1 MGYCMNQRDSDVRI
15 KAENV
20 AAALAAILR
29 MYEPDESG
37 GYQTYSWIDRSS
49 VQNSTTLREALR
61 AWRWQAYEREN
72 GDIYDFVFDGEKLG
86 NDMELF
92 RAIAPF
98 VEHGSYIEMVGED
111 DSRWRWVFWRGG
123 LREEYPEIIW
133 KYEQLTA
140 AAELIE
146 GVELE

>member
-1 MGYCMNQRDSDVRI
+1 MGYGMSQVDSDIKI

-20 AAALAAILR
+20 PAALAAVLR
-29 MYEPDESG
+29 MYEPDETG
-37 GYQTYSWIDRSS
+37 GYQTYSWVDRSS
-49 VQNSTTLREALR
+49 VQIPTTLIEALS
-61 AWRWQAYEREN
+61 AWRWQAYERSN

-86 NDMELF
+86 SEVELF
-92 RAIAPF
+92 STIAPF
-98 VEHGSYIEMVGED
+98 IEHGGYIEMVGED
-111 DSRWRWVFWRGG
+111 DSRWRWVFWRGE

-146 GVELE
+146 GVDLE